1 MNSELINNV
10 RTYCQSLIE
19 SSRCKSMPF
28 HNWEHTQDVV
38 LNSELIA
45 KHENLESNTIEELII
60 ASYFHDIG
68 HIDNAYE
75 HEELSCKYAQE
86 FLKKEGYGDH
96 RIMNVIESIRATKI
110 NQAPKTISQKI
121 ICDADLSHLGKENFK
136 TKNSQ
141 LRKEWEIYNGME
153 FSEEEW
159 IEMNIAFMEKHLFY
173 TSYAKENF
181 SIQKLK
187 NIEFF
192 KSKSN
197 KI

>member
-1 MNSELINNV
+1 
-10 RTYCQSLIE
+10 
-19 SSRCKSMPF
+19 MPF

-68 HIDNAYE
+68 HIDNAHE

-86 FLKKEGYGDH
+86 FLKKERYDGH

-110 NQAPKTISQKI
+110 NQSPKAISQKI

-153 FSEEEW
+153 YSEEEW
-159 IEMNIAFMEKHLFY
+159 IEMNIVFMEKHLFY
-173 TSYAKENF
+173 TTYAKENF

-187 NIEFF
+187 NIGFF
-192 KSKSN
+192 KNKSN